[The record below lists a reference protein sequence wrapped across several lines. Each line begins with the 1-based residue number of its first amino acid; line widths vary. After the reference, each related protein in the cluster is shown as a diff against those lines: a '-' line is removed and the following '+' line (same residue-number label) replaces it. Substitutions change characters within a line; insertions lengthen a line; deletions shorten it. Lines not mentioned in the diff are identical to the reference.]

1 MGISRLD
8 AMVLQTNE
16 IRCEAKGPYE
26 NGKFG
31 MTTLMIRDG
40 SVHREVV
47 SCDYGYYETA
57 ELAVKGAEDLVKEIR
72 NMGEKIWDDDAVEK
86 RESDEE

>member
-16 IRCEAKGPYE
+16 IRCEAKGPYD

-40 SVHREVV
+40 QVHRQVV
-47 SCDYGYYETA
+47 SVDYGYYDTA
-57 ELAVKGAEDLVKEIR
+57 EDAVKGAEALVKEIR
-72 NMGEKIWDDDAVEK
+72 DLGDDIWKDNAVEK
-86 RESDEE
+86 EPSNEK